1 MKTLNSLVYR
11 ATHSQPYNTEITIG
25 NYQIFRES
33 ESERSF
39 TFTISRKGK
48 KMAQWTWNADIV
60 QSKIY
65 WFKDSTN
72 EIESNLREAIQKAGF
87 WTVNSITERC

>member
-1 MKTLNSLVYR
+1 MKTLNRLVFKAVY
-11 ATHSQPYNTEITIG
+11 SEPYNQEIQIG
-25 NYQIFRES
+25 NYNIFRES

-48 KMAQWTWNADIV
+48 KIAQWSWNADII

-65 WFKDSTN
+65 WFKDSDSKV
-72 EIESNLREAIQKAGF
+72 ESNLREAIQKAGF
-87 WTVNSITERC
+87 WTMNSTCVRC